1 MIRLAMADDDP
12 IVRKHL
18 SRALTASGDIDV
30 VATVPDGEALL
41 EVLSTTAV
49 DVVLV
54 DVEMPGIDGIETTKK
69 IKEDFPNI
77 PVLILTAFEK
87 EDRLG
92 QALAVG
98 AAGFLTKD
106 VSPDDLPP
114 LIKDALAGNTV
125 MGSRPSHILLEAYRN
140 QAIRREQDKEFV
152 AAVESLDANKRA
164 IFSLLIVGLSNQQ
177 IASQLNLTHS
187 TVRTYTSRIFDITK
201 CESRTRLAVRAIG
214 AGLE

>member
-1 MIRLAMADDDP
+1 MIQLAMADDDSV
-12 IVRKHL
+12 VRKHL
-18 SRALTASGDIDV
+18 SRALAASGDIDV
-30 VATVPDGEALL
+30 VATTPDGEALL
-41 EVLSTTAV
+41 EVLRTTAV

-54 DVEMPGIDGIETTKK
+54 DVEMPGLNGIETTKK

-92 QALAVG
+92 QALAAG

-106 VSPDDLPP
+106 ISPDELPA
-114 LIKDALAGNTV
+114 LIKDALAGKTV
-125 MGSRPSHILLEAYRN
+125 MGSRPTNILLNTYRN

-152 AAVESLDANKRA
+152 AAVESLDSTKRE

-177 IASQLNLTHS
+177 IATQLGRKES
-187 TVRTYTSRIFDITK
+187 TIRTYASRIFDITK
-201 CESRTRLAVRAIG
+201 CESRTKLAVRAIA

>member
-1 MIRLAMADDDP
+1 MIQLAMADDDSV
-12 IVRKHL
+12 VRKHL
-18 SRALTASGDIDV
+18 SRALAASGDIDV

-41 EVLSTTAV
+41 EVLRTTAV

-54 DVEMPGIDGIETTKK
+54 DVEMPGLNGIETTKK

-92 QALAVG
+92 QALAAG

-106 VSPDDLPP
+106 ISPDELPA
-114 LIKDALAGNTV
+114 LIKDALAGKTV
-125 MGSRPSHILLEAYRN
+125 MGSRPTNILLNTYRN

-152 AAVESLDANKRA
+152 AAVESLDSTKRE

-177 IASQLNLTHS
+177 IATQLGRKES
-187 TVRTYTSRIFDITK
+187 TIRTYASRIFDITK
-201 CESRTRLAVRAIG
+201 CESRTKLAVRAIA

>member
-1 MIRLAMADDDP
+1 MIQLAMADDDSV
-12 IVRKHL
+12 VRKHL
-18 SRALTASGDIDV
+18 SRALAASGDIDV

-41 EVLSTTAV
+41 EVLRTTAV

-54 DVEMPGIDGIETTKK
+54 DVEMPGLNGIETTKK
-69 IKEDFPNI
+69 IKEDFPTI

-92 QALAVG
+92 QALAAG

-106 VSPDDLPP
+106 IPPDELPP
-114 LIKDALAGNTV
+114 LIKDALAGKTV
-125 MGSRPSHILLEAYRN
+125 MGSRPTNILLNTYRN
-140 QAIRREQDKEFV
+140 QAIRREQDKELV
-152 AAVESLDANKRA
+152 TAVESLDSTKRE

-177 IASQLNLTHS
+177 IATQLGRKES
-187 TVRTYTSRIFDITK
+187 TIRTYASRIFDITK
-201 CESRTRLAVRAIG
+201 CESRTKLAVRAIA